1 MNGTQPP
8 LPPSSTPPPAPPTA
22 AAVPAAASPSA
33 SGRAITALILGIAT
47 FVCCGLLGI
56 PAFFLG
62 RAEENAI
69 DRGEAPAVGR
79 TLAKIGWILGLVG
92 LILNCLS
99 LIGFGAYFYF
109 VGLPQVPKNF

>member
-8 LPPSSTPPPAPPTA
+8 LPPSSMPPAPPPVAT
-22 AAVPAAASPSA
+22 AASPSA
-33 SGRAITALILGIAT
+33 SGRAITALVLGIAT
-47 FVCCGLLGI
+47 FMCCGLLGI

-69 DRGEAPAVGR
+69 NAGQAPEAGR
-79 TLAKIGWILGLVG
+79 VLAKIGWILGLIG

-109 VGLPQVPKNF
+109 VGLPEVPKNF

>member
-8 LPPSSTPPPAPPTA
+8 LPPSSTPPAAPAPA
-22 AAVPAAASPSA
+22 APMPAQQSA

-62 RAEENAI
+62 RAEEKAI
-69 DRGEAPAVGR
+69 DAGQAPAVGR

-99 LIGFGAYFYF
+99 LLGFG
-109 VGLPQVPKNF
+109 